1 MKNTILLAI
10 GILLSIASFCQKEIS
25 VDSVSKY
32 IGQNVKI
39 CTKVYGIKAFESVT
53 LLNLGAS
60 YPKSP
65 LTLAILQKDNVVF
78 DKPVESLNGEEIC
91 VTGTIVEHKGKPEI
105 VITKQEQ
112 IQHTPKASGN
122 DERGQ

>member
-1 MKNTILLAI
+1 MKNIILLSVGTFI
-10 GILLSIASFCQKEIS
+10 SIASFCQKEIS

-32 IGQNVKI
+32 IGKNVKV
-39 CTKVYGIKAFESVT
+39 CTKVYGVKAFESVT

-78 DKPVESLNGEEIC
+78 DKSPESLNGEEIC

-112 IQHTPKASGN
+112 IQHTPKAASN
-122 DERGQ
+122 DEKGQ

>member
-1 MKNTILLAI
+1 MSLA
-10 GILLSIASFCQKEIS
+10 SYCQTEIS

-39 CTKVYGIKAFESVT
+39 CTKVYGLKVFESVT

-65 LTLAILQKDNVVF
+65 LTLAILKKDNVIF
-78 DKPVESLNGEEIC
+78 DKPVEGLEGEEIC
-91 VTGTIVEHKGKPEI
+91 VTGIIAEHKGKAEI
-105 VITKQEQ
+105 IITKQEQ
-112 IQHTPKASGN
+112 IQHLPKASGADDKGN
-122 DERGQ
+122 